1 MDSREDKERTSLQ
14 KEVLKIAEDVVRIRE
29 LLKEEHMKYRI
40 FFNDRFM
47 ASPFQLPAME
57 NFAEVRFR

>member
-1 MDSREDKERTSLQ
+1 MFKWKRVKREKL
-14 KEVLKIAEDVVRIRE
+14 AEDVVRIRE

-40 FFNDRFM
+40 FFNVRFM
-47 ASPFQLPAME
+47 ANTFQLRAME

>member
-1 MDSREDKERTSLQ
+1 MFKWQRVKRE
-14 KEVLKIAEDVVRIRE
+14 KIAEDVVRIRE

-47 ASPFQLPAME
+47 ASPFQFPAME

>member
-1 MDSREDKERTSLQ
+1 MFKWKRVKREKL
-14 KEVLKIAEDVVRIRE
+14 AEDVVRIRE

-40 FFNDRFM
+40 FFNVRFM
-47 ASPFQLPAME
+47 ANTFQLLAME